1 MPKVV
6 PEYKEQ
12 AKKRI
17 IAEALKAFSEKG
29 YYRTKMKDIATNLGV
44 SKAAIYQYFKTK
56 EELLM
61 ATFDYRI
68 EQRQE
73 ALLPLLEPDIGI
85 LASSEFF
92 EKIYT
97 QVTDSPRFSYD
108 FIHEAAY
115 NDAFREK
122 LKEHFEQS
130 INRFKG
136 FFEEQKKRGIIRRE
150 IDIESLAS
158 SFLALRDGL
167 NSLVFYGMD
176 KNKIKKAWTDTMGL
190 IINDILVR

>member
-12 AKKRI
+12 ARKRI
-17 IAEALKAFSEKG
+17 IIEALKVFSEKG
-29 YYRTKMKDIATNLGV
+29 YYRTKMKDIADNLGV

-56 EELLM
+56 EELLI

-68 EQRQE
+68 QQRQE
-73 ALLPLLEPDIGI
+73 ALLPILVPDIEI
-85 LASSEFF
+85 IASDEFF
-92 EKIYT
+92 EKIYAR
-97 QVTDSPRFSYD
+97 VTDSPRFSYD

-122 LKEHFEQS
+122 LKAHFEQS
-130 INRFKG
+130 VNRFKE
-136 FFEEQKKRGIIRRE
+136 FFEEQKKRGIIRK
-150 IDIESLAS
+150 DVDVESLAS

-167 NSLVFYGMD
+167 NSLVFYGLD
-176 KNKIKKAWTDTMGL
+176 KSKIKKAWTDTMGL
-190 IINDILVR
+190 IIKDILAR